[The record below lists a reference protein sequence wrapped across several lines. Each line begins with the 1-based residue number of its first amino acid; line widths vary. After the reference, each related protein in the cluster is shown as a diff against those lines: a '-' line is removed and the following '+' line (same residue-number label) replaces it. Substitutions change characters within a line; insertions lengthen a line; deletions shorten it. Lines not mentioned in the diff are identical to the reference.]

1 MELIRKGKVK
11 DVYDNGSSLIFK
23 FSDRI
28 SVFDKIIPVEVPG
41 KGESVCR
48 TSSYWFD
55 YVHKNMGLKT
65 QIISIKAK
73 NEMEVRKFRV
83 NESGG
88 SKHWVNFLIPLEFV
102 MRHYAAGTLLDRLKS
117 EKNKQGGHWHEPRT

>member
-55 YVHKNMGLKT
+55 
-65 QIISIKAK
+65 
-73 NEMEVRKFRV
+73 
-83 NESGG
+83 
-88 SKHWVNFLIPLEFV
+88 
-102 MRHYAAGTLLDRLKS
+102 
-117 EKNKQGGHWHEPRT
+117 